1 MIVFGEYRTSIS
13 SLEKLDELVK
23 SKSVNAMFDLSI
35 RHLNGDL
42 AEKNFHYAISMLSE
56 LANNNDAVAQRV
68 LGDIYLEADSLGK
81 DDRDISLSKNKEL
94 GLSLLRNAA
103 DNGDEIAQSQLI
115 LLSKNDEILD
125 AYKLKVYQ
133 KNVIQYAMSHKHRNG
148 IVIGLVLSVILVFV
162 VIYALYYLIF

>member
-23 SKSVNAMFDLSI
+23 SKSADAMFDLSI

-42 AEKNFHYAISMLSE
+42 AEKNFRYAISMLSE
-56 LANNNDAVAQRV
+56 LADNNDAVAQRV

-81 DDRDISLSKNKEL
+81 DDQDMSLSENVEL

-115 LLSKNDEILD
+115 LLSKNDKLLLD
-125 AYKLKVYQ
+125 ADKLKEYQ
-133 KNVIQYAMSHKHRNG
+133 KNVIQYAMLPKHRSG
-148 IVIGLVLSVILVFV
+148 IFTGLLFFLILLFV
-162 VIYALYYLIF
+162 VIYYLVF